1 MCGFTGYLSSG
12 QIDKFNNSK
21 IIREMT
27 NSLYH
32 RGPDSEGFWSDSS
45 DGITLGFRRLA
56 ILDTS
61 SNGNQPMH
69 SSNGQYVLVFNG
81 EIYNHLDLR
90 KEIEVFYSGKKVWFS
105 GSDTETILSGFEIWG
120 IKETIQKCIGM
131 FGFAVWC
138 KKRKILTLGRDRLGE
153 KPLYYG
159 WQQSNQGKLFFFGSE
174 LKSFKKHP
182 QFIGEINRGAL
193 SSFIRYSYIPAPSSI
208 YEDIFKLLPGNI
220 LEVSL
225 DEPKPIIKKYWAA
238 EDIAI
243 NTEDKLNF
251 SNDQEAM
258 DSLETILMNS
268 VNKQM
273 IADVPIGAFLS
284 GGIDSSLIV
293 SLMQAQ
299 SNQKVKTFTIGFNN
313 DAYNEATHA
322 KAVAKYLNTDHSEL
336 YIDSDDLLKVIPILA
351 KLYDEPFG
359 DSSQIPTYLI
369 SQFAKENVTVS
380 LSGDGGDELFCG
392 YNRYQITNQYWPKLK
407 AVPSFLKNIISR
419 GILKVSPSKIDTLYN
434 LFIKNQ
440 RYSNFGEKVHK
451 GSRVLASQDISSL
464 YRGLTSTCF
473 DPNSIVHGG
482 IESNIFLDA
491 SANHLKDLD
500 DLSLMMALDLL
511 TYLPDDILTK
521 VDRAAMG
528 VSLETRVPFLD
539 HKVVEFALRLP
550 LKYKLRNNQ
559 TKWLARQVLYKFV
572 PMELIERPK
581 SGFAIPIGSWLKSS
595 LKDWAEN
602 LLDEKTMRD
611 QGLLN
616 VDSIRERWT
625 QHLAGTHNW
634 EHFLWNILMFQSWL
648 KESNE

>member
-1 MCGFTGYLSSG
+1 LEKKFTREAEYL
-12 QIDKFNNSK
+12 QAK
-21 IIREMT
+21 I
-27 NSLYH
+27 SL
-32 RGPDSEGFWSDSS
+32 
-45 DGITLGFRRLA
+45 
-56 ILDTS
+56 
-61 SNGNQPMH
+61 
-69 SSNGQYVLVFNG
+69 
-81 EIYNHLDLR
+81 
-90 KEIEVFYSGKKVWFS
+90 
-105 GSDTETILSGFEIWG
+105 
-120 IKETIQKCIGM
+120 
-131 FGFAVWC
+131 
-138 KKRKILTLGRDRLGE
+138 
-153 KPLYYG
+153 
-159 WQQSNQGKLFFFGSE
+159 
-174 LKSFKKHP
+174 
-182 QFIGEINRGAL
+182 
-193 SSFIRYSYIPAPSSI
+193 
-208 YEDIFKLLPGNI
+208 
-220 LEVSL
+220 
-225 DEPKPIIKKYWAA
+225 
-238 EDIAI
+238 
-243 NTEDKLNF
+243 
-251 SNDQEAM
+251 
-258 DSLETILMNS
+258 
-268 VNKQM
+268 
-273 IADVPIGAFLS
+273 
-284 GGIDSSLIV
+284 
-293 SLMQAQ
+293 
-299 SNQKVKTFTIGFNN
+299 
-313 DAYNEATHA
+313 
-322 KAVAKYLNTDHSEL
+322 
-336 YIDSDDLLKVIPILA
+336 
-351 KLYDEPFG
+351 
-359 DSSQIPTYLI
+359 
-369 SQFAKENVTVS
+369 
-380 LSGDGGDELFCG
+380 
-392 YNRYQITNQYWPKLK
+392 
-407 AVPSFLKNIISR
+407 
-419 GILKVSPSKIDTLYN
+419 
-434 LFIKNQ
+434 
-440 RYSNFGEKVHK
+440 
-451 GSRVLASQDISSL
+451 SL